1 MLDYVG
7 LIPKYI
13 FTYRSDRILMQEIST
28 KPYFMR
34 AIYEWCTDNGFTP
47 YMAVKVNHAARVPME
62 FVRNG
67 EIVLNISFGATSGLK
82 MDNDAVAFK
91 ARFGGVSREIY
102 VPVENVLAVY
112 ASENGQG
119 MAFEVDLSEASEES
133 EEPAAEVE
141 EISKPVLG
149 LASVKSA
156 PAPVENQL
164 SEEEPKKPEKKSE
177 KPSLKIIK

>member
-1 MLDYVG
+1 MSE
-7 LIPKYI
+7 
-13 FTYRSDRILMQEIST
+13 TST

-47 YMAVKVNHAARVPME
+47 YLAVKVYGGAKVPME

-82 MDNDAVAFK
+82 MDNDAVAFN

-102 VPVENVLAVY
+102 VPVENVQAIY

-119 MAFEVDLSEASEES
+119 MAFELEVNKQSNEQDVVASE
-133 EEPAAEVE
+133 
-141 EISKPVLG
+141 SKKTGLG
-149 LASVKSA
+149 LAAVTTQLDA
-156 PAPVENQL
+156 TENPI
-164 SEEEPKKPEKKSE
+164 SEKTGIEPQKKFE

>member
-1 MLDYVG
+1 MSE
-7 LIPKYI
+7 
-13 FTYRSDRILMQEIST
+13 TST

-34 AIYEWCTDNGFTP
+34 AIYEWCTDNGYTP
-47 YMAVKVNHAARVPME
+47 YMAVKVTPVVRVPME

-82 MDNDAVAFK
+82 MDNDAVAFH

-102 VPVENVLAVY
+102 VPVGNVQAVY

-119 MAFEVDLSEASEES
+119 MAFEVDLSEPDMAGIS
-133 EEPAAEVE
+133 PAAIP
-141 EISKPVLG
+141 EITKPAIG
-149 LASVKSA
+149 LAAVSTRAETGEKSTDA
-156 PAPVENQL
+156 AQA
-164 SEEEPKKPEKKSE
+164 KPEKKSE

>member
-1 MLDYVG
+1 
-7 LIPKYI
+7 
-13 FTYRSDRILMQEIST
+13 MQETST

-34 AIYEWCTDNGFTP
+34 AIYEWCTDNGYTP
-47 YMAVKVNHAARVPME
+47 YMAVKVGGAAQVPME

-82 MDNDAVAFK
+82 MDNEAVTFK

-102 VPVENVLAVY
+102 VPVANVIAVY

-119 MAFEVDLSEASEES
+119 MAFELELGEPVSEE
-133 EEPAAEVE
+133 EDTPPPVE
-141 EISKPVLG
+141 EKTKPSLG
-149 LASVKSA
+149 LAAVSSGSGSVT
-156 PAPVENQL
+156 NTN
-164 SEEEPKKPEKKSE
+164 SEKDQKKSE

>member
-1 MLDYVG
+1 MSE
-7 LIPKYI
+7 
-13 FTYRSDRILMQEIST
+13 TST

-47 YMAVKVNHAARVPME
+47 YIAVKVFGAAKVPME

-82 MDNDAVAFK
+82 MDNDAVSFQ

-102 VPVENVLAVY
+102 VPVANVQAVY

-119 MAFEVDLSEASEES
+119 MAFELELNASAEEMTPTTSEPLKSG
-133 EEPAAEVE
+133 
-141 EISKPVLG
+141 LG
-149 LASVKSA
+149 LAAVSVKIDA
-156 PAPVENQL
+156 
-164 SEEEPKKPEKKSE
+164 SE
-177 KPSLKIIK
+177 KASSLASVDEPQKKFEKPTLKIIK

>member
-1 MLDYVG
+1 
-7 LIPKYI
+7 
-13 FTYRSDRILMQEIST
+13 
-28 KPYFMR
+28 MR

-47 YMAVKVNHAARVPME
+47 YIAVKVYGRAKVPME

-82 MDNDAVAFK
+82 MDNEAVTFN

-102 VPVENVLAVY
+102 VPVENVQAVY

-119 MAFEVDLSEASEES
+119 MAFEPELANAMQEES
-133 EEPAAEVE
+133 HAEPEAKKPSLGLAAVSTKSAEVE
-141 EISKPVLG
+141 KQV
-149 LASVKSA
+149 SVEPSA
-156 PAPVENQL
+156 ESQ
-164 SEEEPKKPEKKSE
+164 KKFE

>member
-1 MLDYVG
+1 MSE
-7 LIPKYI
+7 
-13 FTYRSDRILMQEIST
+13 TST

-47 YMAVKVNHAARVPME
+47 YLAVRVYGAAKVPME

-82 MDNDAVAFK
+82 MDNEAVIFN

-102 VPVENVLAVY
+102 VPIENVQAIY

-119 MAFEVDLSEASEES
+119 MAFELESAHKKDEQVASSTEEKKTS
-133 EEPAAEVE
+133 
-141 EISKPVLG
+141 LG
-149 LASVKSA
+149 LAAVSTQPDTVEKLVSA
-156 PAPVENQL
+156 EVNVEPQ
-164 SEEEPKKPEKKSE
+164 KKFE

>member
-1 MLDYVG
+1 MSE
-7 LIPKYI
+7 
-13 FTYRSDRILMQEIST
+13 TST

-34 AIYEWCTDNGFTP
+34 AIYEWCADNGFAP
-47 YMAVKVNHAARVPME
+47 YLAVKVYGAAKVPME

-82 MDNDAVAFK
+82 MDNEAVMFN

-102 VPVENVLAVY
+102 VPIENVQAIY

-119 MAFEVDLSEASEES
+119 MAFEL
-133 EEPAAEVE
+133 EPSNKNDELINSAPEPKKTGLGLAAVSPQPPTAEKTVAAEV
-141 EISKPVLG
+141 G
-149 LASVKSA
+149 
-156 PAPVENQL
+156 VEPQ
-164 SEEEPKKPEKKSE
+164 KKFE

>member
-1 MLDYVG
+1 MSE
-7 LIPKYI
+7 
-13 FTYRSDRILMQEIST
+13 TST

-47 YMAVKVNHAARVPME
+47 YLAVKVFGIAKVPME

-67 EIVLNISFGATSGLK
+67 DIVLNISFGATSGLK
-82 MDNDAVAFK
+82 MDNDAVTFN

-102 VPVENVLAVY
+102 VPVANVQAIY

-119 MAFEVDLSEASEES
+119 MAFELDEADEDVPDAEELP
-133 EEPAAEVE
+133 EPTRPT
-141 EISKPVLG
+141 IG
-149 LASVKSA
+149 LAVVSA
-156 PAPVENQL
+156 KPEDTDAKEKTGDMTTADETQ
-164 SEEEPKKPEKKSE
+164 KKPG

>member
-1 MLDYVG
+1 MSE
-7 LIPKYI
+7 
-13 FTYRSDRILMQEIST
+13 TST

-47 YMAVKVNHAARVPME
+47 YLAVKVFGAVKVPME

-82 MDNDAVAFK
+82 MDNDAVTFN

-102 VPVENVLAVY
+102 VPIANVQAVY

-119 MAFEVDLSEASEES
+119 MAFELEMNEPLVEEADADAPVLQRPNIGLAAVSVTVDGDDKQQASKPGEES
-133 EEPAAEVE
+133 
-141 EISKPVLG
+141 
-149 LASVKSA
+149 
-156 PAPVENQL
+156 Q
-164 SEEEPKKPEKKSE
+164 KKFE
-177 KPSLKIIK
+177 KPTLKIIK

>member
-1 MLDYVG
+1 
-7 LIPKYI
+7 
-13 FTYRSDRILMQEIST
+13 MQETST

-34 AIYEWCTDNGFTP
+34 AIYEWCTDNGYTP
-47 YMAVKVNHAARVPME
+47 YMAVKVQGGARVPME

-82 MDNDAVAFK
+82 MDNEAVTFK

-102 VPVENVLAVY
+102 VPVANVMAIY

-119 MAFEVDLSEASEES
+119 MAFELDFAELEETQETVRPAEEKEIPENEA
-133 EEPAAEVE
+133 PPR
-141 EISKPVLG
+141 KLG
-149 LASVKSA
+149 LAAVSSRPDGEEKADLSTEQKKS
-156 PAPVENQL
+156 
-164 SEEEPKKPEKKSE
+164 EKKSE

>member
-1 MLDYVG
+1 MYSTM
-7 LIPKYI
+7 PA
-13 FTYRSDRILMQEIST
+13 SST

-47 YMAVKVNHAARVPME
+47 YLSVKVYGGAKVPME

-82 MDNDAVAFK
+82 MDNNAVAFN

-102 VPVENVLAVY
+102 VPIENVQAVY

-119 MAFEVDLSEASEES
+119 MAFEMD
-133 EEPAAEVE
+133 VE
-141 EISKPVLG
+141 ELSDKNEDPSTAPVKPAIG
-149 LASVKSA
+149 LAAVSNTEPDGV
-156 PAPVENQL
+156 PVGA
-164 SEEEPKKPEKKSE
+164 KPEAEPQKKFE
-177 KPSLKIIK
+177 KPTLKIIK

>member
-1 MLDYVG
+1 M
-7 LIPKYI
+7 
-13 FTYRSDRILMQEIST
+13 SDTST

-47 YMAVKVNHAARVPME
+47 YMAVKVFGAAKVPME

-82 MDNDAVAFK
+82 MDNEAVMFN

-102 VPVENVLAVY
+102 VPIVNVQAVY

-119 MAFEVDLSEASEES
+119 MAFELDLNAPAVEVNTSVAT
-133 EEPAAEVE
+133 EPVRP
-141 EISKPVLG
+141 SFG
-149 LASVKSA
+149 LAAVTTKAETAEIIA
-156 PAPVENQL
+156 PAIL
-164 SEEEPKKPEKKSE
+164 GEPQKKFE
-177 KPSLKIIK
+177 KPTLKIIK

>member
-1 MLDYVG
+1 M
-7 LIPKYI
+7 
-13 FTYRSDRILMQEIST
+13 SEIST

-47 YMAVKVNHAARVPME
+47 YLAVNVYGRAKVPVE

-82 MDNDAVAFK
+82 MDNDAVTFN

-102 VPVENVLAVY
+102 VPVENVKAVY

-119 MAFEVDLSEASEES
+119 MAFEPEIFKQDDKQIPILEEK
-133 EEPAAEVE
+133 
-141 EISKPVLG
+141 KPGLG
-149 LASVKSA
+149 LASVSAKSDT
-156 PAPVENQL
+156 
-164 SEEEPKKPEKKSE
+164 EEKLTAEESSAEPQKKFE

>member
-1 MLDYVG
+1 M
-7 LIPKYI
+7 
-13 FTYRSDRILMQEIST
+13 SASST

-47 YMAVKVNHAARVPME
+47 YLAVKVYGAVRVPME

-82 MDNDAVAFK
+82 MDNNAVTFS

-102 VPVENVLAVY
+102 VPVENVQAIY

-119 MAFEVDLSEASEES
+119 MAFEPETMDASETQPEES
-133 EEPAAEVE
+133 LPERQAPA
-141 EISKPVLG
+141 KPSLG
-149 LASVKSA
+149 LAAVSSKADTGATADEVK
-156 PAPVENQL
+156 L
-164 SEEEPKKPEKKSE
+164 SSEPQKKFE
-177 KPSLKIIK
+177 KPTLKIIK

>member
-1 MLDYVG
+1 
-7 LIPKYI
+7 
-13 FTYRSDRILMQEIST
+13 MQETST

-34 AIYEWCTDNGFTP
+34 AIYEWCTDNGYTP
-47 YMAVKVNHAARVPME
+47 YMAVKVGGAAQVPME

-82 MDNDAVAFK
+82 MDNEAVAFK

-102 VPVENVLAVY
+102 VPVANVLAVY

-119 MAFEVDLSEASEES
+119 MAFEVDLSESTATTELASSQSEE
-133 EEPAAEVE
+133 
-141 EISKPVLG
+141 KPKPGLG
-149 LASVKSA
+149 LAAVSSG
-156 PAPVENQL
+156 PTDTTSQN
-164 SEEEPKKPEKKSE
+164 PEKDQKKSE

>member
-1 MLDYVG
+1 MSE
-7 LIPKYI
+7 
-13 FTYRSDRILMQEIST
+13 TST

-34 AIYEWCTDNGFTP
+34 AIYEWCTDNGYTP
-47 YMAVKVNHAARVPME
+47 YMAVKVTPVVRVPME

-82 MDNDAVAFK
+82 MDNDAVAFH

-102 VPVENVLAVY
+102 VPVGNVQAVY

-119 MAFEVDLSEASEES
+119 MAFEVDLSEPDMTETT
-133 EEPAAEVE
+133 PAAVVPEITKPAIGLAAVSSRTEVE
-141 EISKPVLG
+141 K
-149 LASVKSA
+149 KSDA
-156 PAPVENQL
+156 DH
-164 SEEEPKKPEKKSE
+164 PKSEKKSE